1 MTTGTGIPM
10 AVIAMLADGELHSGE
25 ALAAKLGVT
34 RTAVWKQVRELVSLG
49 LDVQAV
55 AGQGY
60 RLVPPLEL
68 LDVESIRQAAG
79 SPALH
84 TLNVFGQLDS
94 TNTWLLAQPMPPRG
108 RLDACLAETQTAGRG
123 RRGRSW
129 AAPLGGGLYLSM
141 AWQFDPRPPDF
152 PALSLA
158 TGVAVRAALADLGL
172 TTVQLKWPNDL
183 VVDDGKLGGVLVELR
198 GEADGPSQVV
208 IGVGINVALPAQ
220 AREAVAPNWGRGP
233 VDLHEI
239 IGQPVSRNQLA
250 GRLIARTADMLV
262 RFQDSG
268 FASFRNDFLQ
278 ADYLRGRALSAPSPT
293 SAGAASAHR
302 RSPGRVHGTGDGVD
316 ADGALRV
323 ATAQGVVRIASGE
336 VSVGLRR

>member
-10 AVIAMLADGELHSGE
+10 AVIAMLADGEVHSGE
-25 ALAAKLGVT
+25 ALAARLGVT
-34 RTAVWKQVRELVSLG
+34 RAAVWKQVRELVSLG
-49 LDVQAV
+49 LEVEAV

-68 LDVESIRQAAG
+68 LQDESIRQAARCK
-79 SPALH
+79 ALR
-84 TLNVFGQLDS
+84 TLSVFGQLDS
-94 TNTWLLAQPMPPRG
+94 TNTWLLSQPMPPVG

-152 PALSLA
+152 SALSLA
-158 TGVAVRAALADLGL
+158 TGVAVRAALADMGL
-172 TTVQLKWPNDL
+172 ASVQLKWPNDL
-183 VVDDGKLGGVLVELR
+183 VVDDGKLGGILVELK

-220 AREAVAPNWGRGP
+220 AREAIAPNWGRGP

-250 GRLIARTADMLV
+250 GRLIARTAEMLA
-262 RFQDSG
+262 RFQVSG
-268 FASFRNDFLQ
+268 FAPFRDEFVK
-278 ADYLRGRALSAPSPT
+278 ADYLRGRPLSAPSPGSGGAGT
-293 SAGAASAHR
+293 DHGGAAEMIR
-302 RSPGRVHGTGDGVD
+302 GTGDGVD
-316 ADGALRV
+316 IDGALRV
-323 ATAQGVVRIASGE
+323 ATAQGVVRIVSGE

>member
-10 AVIAMLADGELHSGE
+10 AVITLLADGELHSGE
-25 ALAAKLGVT
+25 ALAARLGVT
-34 RTAVWKQVRELVSLG
+34 RTAVWKQVRELASLG
-49 LDVQAV
+49 LDVEAV

-60 RLVPPLEL
+60 RMAQPLEL
-68 LDVESIRQAAG
+68 LDAGSIRQTAG
-79 SPALH
+79 SQALR
-84 TLNVFGQLDS
+84 TLSVFGQLDS
-94 TNTWLLAQPMPPRG
+94 TNTWLLSQPMPPRG

-158 TGVAVRAALADLGL
+158 TGVAVRAALSDQGL
-172 TTVQLKWPNDL
+172 SSVQLKWPNDL
-183 VVDDGKLGGVLVELR
+183 VVDDGKLGGILVELK

-220 AREAVAPNWGRGP
+220 AREAIAPNWGRGP

-250 GRLIARTADMLV
+250 GRLIARTAEMLA
-262 RFQDSG
+262 RFQIDG
-268 FASFRNDFLQ
+268 FAQFHDAFAQ
-278 ADYLRGRALSAPSPT
+278 ADYLRGRSLSAPAPVAVSAPT
-293 SAGAASAHR
+293 GPGKSAGQIL
-302 RSPGRVHGTGDGVD
+302 GTGDGVD
-316 ADGALRV
+316 SDGALRV
-323 ATAQGVVRIASGE
+323 ATAQGVVRIVSGE